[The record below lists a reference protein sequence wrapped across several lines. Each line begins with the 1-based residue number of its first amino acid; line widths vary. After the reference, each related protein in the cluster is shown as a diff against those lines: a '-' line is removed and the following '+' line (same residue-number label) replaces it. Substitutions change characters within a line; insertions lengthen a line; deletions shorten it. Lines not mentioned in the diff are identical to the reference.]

1 MGCMCCCFR
10 PTDSRALEEPSA
22 LVKTDESTK
31 ALPQK
36 SYGAISPEEE
46 KPKKTSPS
54 SSPRRSPTDLL
65 YSEPPKSARAKSPE
79 LTSTTTSDTAP
90 LVASSKNASKADD
103 SPRKTLAEIA
113 NLKRITKSA
122 LPPSSSSA
130 AARHKTRT
138 STPNPTV
145 QNDSNTKV
153 EDHHSEDVSSPAVS
167 ASVGVGAASAESL
180 ESDTCHSPGQ
190 LSEEDEDEEEE
201 EEEGEDERILR
212 MLPAHPQA
220 PSVTSEGSETRLV
233 SRASTLT
240 SSSPTSSALDV
251 SKDSQGKKQS
261 KTKGFFKKAGKNMKK
276 AKKKVGKGVEKM
288 LKHDKKKEDEGKE
301 ANEQERT
308 TSAASTDTHDT
319 SSSSSQFKR
328 VSSDRMKSKYARD
341 KLAALEKKR
350 EEASHRTD
358 KGFTDPRQTEN

>member
-10 PTDSRALEEPSA
+10 PTDSRALEEQM
-22 LVKTDESTK
+22 TDESTK

-36 SYGAISPEEE
+36 SYGTITPEEE

-90 LVASSKNASKADD
+90 LVESSKNASKADG

-113 NLKRITKSA
+113 NLTRITKSA

-145 QNDSNTKV
+145 QNDSNRNV
-153 EDHHSEDVSSPAVS
+153 EGNHSEDVSSPAVS
-167 ASVGVGAASAESL
+167 ATVGVGAASAESL

-190 LSEEDEDEEEE
+190 LSEEDEE

-220 PSVTSEGSETRLV
+220 PSVTSEGSETQLV

-240 SSSPTSSALDV
+240 SSPTSSALDV

-301 ANEQERT
+301 ASEQERT

-358 KGFTDPRQTEN
+358 QRFPDPRQTEN